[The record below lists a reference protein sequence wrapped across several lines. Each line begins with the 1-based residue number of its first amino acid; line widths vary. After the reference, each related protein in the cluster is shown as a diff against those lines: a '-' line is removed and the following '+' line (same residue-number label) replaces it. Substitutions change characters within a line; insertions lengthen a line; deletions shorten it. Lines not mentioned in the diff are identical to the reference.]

1 MHNNS
6 WFKKERPVQGLT
18 GLAGGAAGWLG
29 AGGASNGMDASG
41 GVVNDYEDANS
52 PGTYWRSHMF
62 QLSGAFVVNELSTSA
77 DCPNDIDILLVGG
90 GGGGTHGGTATNT
103 SGGSG
108 VVIISYTS

>member
-18 GLAGGAAGWLG
+18 GLAGGVTGWLG
-29 AGGASNGMDASG
+29 AGQASNGMDASG

-90 GGGGTHGGTATNT
+90 GVGGTGDKGGCAGGG
-103 SGGSG
+103 G
-108 VVIISYTS
+108 VIC